1 MQSQTIPKIKHSTSA
16 FLWWSGK
23 QKKHLESS
31 PTTSLLLWAA
41 AANNGCY
48 SVVQDPFEP
57 KIEWQ
62 TIEYGVFVRNEWF
75 LFLIEIQFGLVLLH
89 ALITDSVAA
98 WSSMKTFSP
107 SFHPSKVSHPWP
119 VWMIS
124 HNCMCDSYHV
134 CTDGTA
140 HPATVLGRW
149 EFWHN
154 HNHNYACMFS
164 SF

>member
-1 MQSQTIPKIKHSTSA
+1 MQSQTIAKIKHSTSA

-23 QKKHLESS
+23 QKKHLESR

-48 SVVQDPFEP
+48 SVVQDPSEP

-62 TIEYGVFVRNEWF
+62 TIEYGVFVRNEF
-75 LFLIEIQFGLVLLH
+75 LFLIEIQFGFVLLH

-107 SFHPSKVSHPWP
+107 FKSLTPMTSLDDFPQLY
-119 VWMIS
+119 VWLLS
-124 HNCMCDSYHV
+124 CVHRWDSPPCNCAWKM
-134 CTDGTA
+134 
-140 HPATVLGRW
+140 
-149 EFWHN
+149 EF
-154 HNHNYACMFS
+154 
-164 SF
+164 